1 MPRDRFKVLKD
12 MIRFDDSTT
21 REDRKQNDKEGKIAP
36 TKEVF
41 DLFVDNCKRNNQ
53 PGRKVTIDETIVA
66 FNGRCYFKVYMPSK
80 PDRNGIKI

>member
-1 MPRDRFKVLKD
+1 